1 MCCCGPR
8 AWSSPAALA
17 DIQPLFGALTLII
30 VLFDGGS
37 KLVVSQLIK
46 SAPRASLL
54 ALLAFTFSTTVV
66 AAVSMGAHA
75 AGLLPDWSL
84 AHGIML
90 GAILGGSSSLIIMPS
105 MQLAKVEPRVA
116 NLVSLESALTD
127 ALCVVVT
134 VAMIGVVVSGES
146 SAGATMLSLAESFGV
161 ALAIGVAAGWTWM
174 PVLRLLS
181 GNAHAYPVTLAALI
195 MLYVVVDGAGG
206 SAAMAILAF
215 AVIVGN
221 ADSLIKRV
229 GFSIGDR
236 PLQLE
241 ESVRTVHTQLTFII
255 KSFFFTFIGLMLAP
269 PWSLLFLGVVVGSI
283 LLLAR
288 LPAVK
293 LANIGAGMSPA
304 QNKLVGISLPR
315 GLAAGVLATMPA
327 QAGAAGTENLPSLVF
342 SAVVTSIVVFAV
354 GFKLARGGQVPT
366 GDSGPLAEDPPSV
379 VTGVHASV
387 AAAAAAASEALTHQP
402 ASDGGDPSSSVMSGV
417 PKIVTAQASGAAVV
431 DVITSGVGRPLTGM
445 TVSPTAPPIGA
456 AVAGREPAVAG
467 ASSGVPMAGS
477 GSTPMRPPS
486 MAASSGAK
494 LGPSRGQDARSDPA
508 LGSDA
513 GSDASSAPAN
523 QPSPVQEDEDVP
535 MSVAIR
541 EIIGAMPSRHEGSE
555 GRRGPQRRVLET
567 NFNIPKQPPALI
579 GDGAEPSPSE
589 DLPSERKHL
598 GKATDGEPNEE

>member
-1 MCCCGPR
+1 MDDPVSIDLVMIAGLFLLGAVGEMIFARTQIPDVVWLIAAGVTLR
-8 AWSSPAALA
+8 ASGLVEPAALS
-17 DIQPLFGALTLII
+17 DILPLFGALTLII

-54 ALLAFTFSTTVV
+54 ALLSFTFSTVVV
-66 AAVSMGAHA
+66 AAVSMGAA
-75 AGLLPDWSL
+75 SVGLLTDWTL

-105 MQLAKVEPRVA
+105 MQLAKVESRVA

-134 VAMIGVVVSGES
+134 VAMIGVVVSGET
-146 SAGATMLSLAESFGV
+146 SAGGTMLSLAESFGI
-161 ALAIGVAAGWTWM
+161 ALAIGVGAGWTWM

-181 GNAHAYPVTLAALI
+181 GNPHAYPVTLAALI

-221 ADSLIKRV
+221 ADALIKRV

-269 PWSLLFLGVVVGSI
+269 PWSLLLFGVVVGSV

-288 LPAVK
+288 WPAVK
-293 LANIGAGMSPA
+293 LANLGAGLAPA
-304 QNKLVGISLPR
+304 ESKLIGISLPR

-327 QAGAAGTENLPSLVF
+327 QAGAPGTENLPSLVF
-342 SAVVTSIVVFAV
+342 SAVVTSIMVFAI
-354 GFKLARGGQVPT
+354 GFKMARASAAPTAVDEPHGVPVEL
-366 GDSGPLAEDPPSV
+366 SSEAVSAVAASLAETPPATRPPAPASMSTAVAAPSTTSPVV
-379 VTGVHASV
+379 VT
-387 AAAAAAASEALTHQP
+387 
-402 ASDGGDPSSSVMSGV
+402 
-417 PKIVTAQASGAAVV
+417 
-431 DVITSGVGRPLTGM
+431 
-445 TVSPTAPPIGA
+445 
-456 AVAGREPAVAG
+456 EPAVAG
-467 ASSGVPMAGS
+467 PGS
-477 GSTPMRPPS
+477 IVTPE
-486 MAASSGAK
+486 
-494 LGPSRGQDARSDPA
+494 
-508 LGSDA
+508 
-513 GSDASSAPAN
+513 
-523 QPSPVQEDEDVP
+523 PSPTPAAPSPPEEDVP

-541 EIIGAMPSRHEGSE
+541 EIIGTMPSRDGSSPRP
-555 GRRGPQRRVLET
+555 GGPRRVLQT
-567 NFNIPKQPPALI
+567 NLNVPKQPSSLTGEMPAVPGPI
-579 GDGAEPSPSE
+579 AADEEPEPSRE
-589 DLPSERKHL
+589 
-598 GKATDGEPNEE
+598 